1 MLLNLMLKNN
11 NRKYDNVDPN
21 QQLVDFLS
29 KEHSYQELY
38 HIAVQSIDTKGYED
52 SLKPIVYSYPNFK
65 DINSTLKDLVVSNA
79 TIKVNGG
86 GMRTEVQVYDGTD
99 PEEIN
104 ILFTWVLSLIPD
116 IVGQYRTMSRTLSPK
131 IDDISSYSIVDYW
144 GMHYSKGQSA
154 IGHNHFPYTFSLAY
168 YISTPEGCSALTMD
182 DQSYDVQEG
191 DLIIWPSE
199 LYHCVRPS
207 DVDGRVMISANISY
221 LPKLDK
227 PQKVWYK

>member
-65 DINSTLKDLVVSNA
+65 DINSTLNDLVVSNA
-79 TIKVNGG
+79 TIKVQGG
-86 GMRTEVQVYDGTD
+86 GMRTEVQAYDGTD

-104 ILFTWVLSLIPD
+104 ALFTWVLSLIPD
-116 IVGQYRTMSRTLSPK
+116 IIEQYRTMSRTLSPK

-144 GMHYSKGQSA
+144 GMHYSKGQGA

-168 YISTPEGCSALTMD
+168 YISTPEGCSSLMME

-191 DLIIWPSE
+191 DLIIWPSA
-199 LYHCVRPS
+199 LYHCVNPS